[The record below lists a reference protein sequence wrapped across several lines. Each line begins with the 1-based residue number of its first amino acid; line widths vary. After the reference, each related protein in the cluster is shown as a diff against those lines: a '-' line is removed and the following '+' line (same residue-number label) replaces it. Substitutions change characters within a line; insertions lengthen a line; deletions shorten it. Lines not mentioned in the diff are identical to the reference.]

1 MSELQ
6 DLTALIRANTP
17 LIVIETQEEA
27 RIVALFRQALM
38 QVWRALY
45 RWSITEGLRRIDLDR
60 EDEPSGPPDA
70 SAVLQAIKQ
79 ADQRGIYLLLDVVP
93 YLGYASHQR
102 LLRDIVERRH
112 CQPHVLVLIGA
123 KIELP
128 AELEALAT
136 RFNPRLPDANAL
148 LKMVQEEAAGYAR
161 EFGGRRVE
169 VDGEAVKQVVRN
181 LQGLSLIDARR
192 IARQLIYAD
201 GALNAA
207 DLPQLAK
214 LKFELLNRSGHLHY
228 EYDATRFADVAGA
241 RRLKR
246 WIEQRRA
253 VFAGAAPGL
262 DPPKGVLLLGV
273 QGCGK
278 SMLAK
283 ATAAGFG
290 VPLLRLDFGS
300 LYDKYH
306 GETEKNLRGA
316 LAAAEQLAPCVLW
329 IDEIEKGLASGG
341 EDGGVSRRVLGYL
354 LTWMA
359 ERGGTAGAG
368 GVFIVATANQVH
380 ELPAELLRKGRFD
393 EIFFVD
399 LPDDAEREEIIR
411 LYFAKYLSTEPSATL
426 MRELVELSAGFS
438 GSDVEAVVHDIA
450 TENFLTKV
458 TTIPDDDFI
467 RDVFTNVMPFSR
479 TNPEEVAAIRTWG
492 RERAVPA
499 GASGFTQTPGS
510 GPAAGRRIVL
520 A

>member
-1 MSELQ
+1 MNELQ

-38 QVWRALY
+38 QVWRALF

-60 EDEPSGPPDA
+60 EDEPVGPPDA

-112 CQPHVLVLIGA
+112 SQPHVLVLIGA

-128 AELEALAT
+128 PELEALAT

-161 EFGGRRVE
+161 EFSGRRVE
-169 VDGEAVKQVVRN
+169 VDGEAVKQILRN

-201 GALNAA
+201 GALSAS

-253 VFAGAAPGL
+253 VFAGNAPPGL

-359 ERGGTAGAG
+359 ERGTQAGTG

-399 LPDDAEREEIIR
+399 LPDADTRVELLRLHLARRTLREED
-411 LYFAKYLSTEPSATL
+411 FALPAL
-426 MRELVELSAGFS
+426 AAAANGFS
-438 GSDVEAVVHDIA
+438 GAEIEQAIVSGLYAAHAESRPLDTDLLMQE
-450 TENFLTKV
+450 
-458 TTIPDDDFI
+458 I
-467 RDVFTNVMPFSR
+467 RGTRPLSVMMAEQVQALR
-479 TNPEEVAAIRTWG
+479 EWA
-492 RERAVPA
+492 RERTVPA
-499 GASGFTQTPGS
+499 D
-510 GPAAGRRIVL
+510 
-520 A
+520 